1 MAGTADR
8 DANRAL
14 RARFDEVYGD
24 YQRLRSG
31 MDELQHRLT
40 ELRVTA
46 RSADGLV
53 TVTVGPRG
61 QLVDLHLDRTVY
73 RELPPDELAGLIVA
87 VTASAAARV
96 AGEVQQ
102 LMTGYLPAG
111 SGTLRFLRDD
121 NLGSLLPRQDR
132 ETP

>member
-1 MAGTADR
+1 MAETADR

-31 MDELQHRLT
+31 MDELQQRLAA
-40 ELRVTA
+40 LRVTA

-53 TVTVGPRG
+53 TATVGPRG
-61 QLVDLHLDRTVY
+61 QLVALDLDRGAY
-73 RELPPDELAGLIVA
+73 RAMPPGELADLIVA
-87 VTASAAARV
+87 VTASAAAQV
-96 AGEVQQ
+96 ATEVQQ

-111 SGTLRFLRDD
+111 SGTMRFLRED
-121 NLGSLLPRQDR
+121 NLGSLLPPQDR